1 MDMNTRAQHVAHPLC
16 IRILS
21 KGQTAEIRRLLIPT
35 FNYKMSTNLQHART
49 QILSRESNVKH
60 GSVEFKVGD

>member
-1 MDMNTRAQHVAHPLC
+1 MGMNNTRAQRVAHPC

-21 KGQTAEIRRLLIPT
+21 KGQTAEILGLLIPT
-35 FNYKMSTNLQHART
+35 FNYKMSTSLQHART
-49 QILSRESNVKH
+49 QILSRESNMKH